1 VDVGAGT
8 TDVSFFRLADITRQ
22 ESRVMAFYDAGTS
35 IVGSDD
41 LDRGVAHYVLSR
53 MKENW
58 GPVESLTGNIIT
70 ACRLAKERIEP

>member
-1 VDVGAGT
+1 
-8 TDVSFFRLADITRQ
+8 
-22 ESRVMAFYDAGTS
+22 MAFYDAGTS

-41 LDRGVAHYVLSR
+41 IDRGVAHYVLSR